1 MILAGIDDPKLR
13 GRFRQSGI
21 LNTSWPLDFDAAPA
35 ERSAALSYI
44 EHVAPGIDFS
54 RLIPGALRRHPRLM
68 HWASRGGMWPA
79 LLARAENTDG
89 KLLHATFLLRDTLA
103 PIPDPRLLLGAACGA
118 CCELAVARNG
128 ATDLWITETV
138 DDALRVLARGDDGAV
153 WSALSVPNLKKV
165 RVPEW
170 VARVNVVMRTC
181 ADGEWGLVRDRLA
194 AQGAH
199 VVPICLEDEDVPYRF
214 C

>member
-1 MILAGIDDPKLR
+1 MTLAGIDDPKLR

-21 LNTSWPLDFDAAPA
+21 RNQSWPLDLDAPEH

-44 EHVAPGIDFS
+44 LHIAPGIELD
-54 RLIPGALRRHPRLM
+54 RLKQGALRRHPRLM
-68 HWASRGGMWPA
+68 HWASQGGSWPA
-79 LLARAENTDG
+79 LLALADAEEG
-89 KLLHATFLLRDTLA
+89 RILHATFLLRDTMA
-103 PIPDPRLLLGAACGA
+103 PIPHPRLMLGAACGA
-118 CCELAVARNG
+118 CCELADARNG

-153 WSALSVPNLKKV
+153 WSALSIPNLKKV
-165 RVPEW
+165 SVPEW
-170 VARVNVVMRTC
+170 VTRVNVVMRTC
-181 ADGEWGLVRDRLA
+181 ADGEWGIVRDRLA

-199 VVPICLEDEDVPYRF
+199 IVPICLEDEDVPYRF